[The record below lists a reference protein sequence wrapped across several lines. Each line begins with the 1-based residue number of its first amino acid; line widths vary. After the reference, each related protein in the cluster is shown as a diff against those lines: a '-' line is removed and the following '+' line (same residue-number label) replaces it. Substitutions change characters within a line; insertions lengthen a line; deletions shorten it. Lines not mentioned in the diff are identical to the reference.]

1 MVDSL
6 LRTKII
12 CTIGPACRDPAILK
26 ELIKAG
32 MRIARINFSHGDH
45 ATHAADIKNIRTL
58 SVDLDQPVGI
68 LADLQGPKLR
78 LGTLPPQGVP
88 LQTGADT
95 VLTIEPQFTR
105 SDRIPVQYHDL
116 PQMVQPGE
124 HILIDD
130 GLIELQVKEHSDQ
143 EILCKVIAGGIVT
156 SNKGLN
162 LPQAALS
169 ILAITPKDIEDLHF
183 ALEQGVDWIALSFV
197 RHAQD
202 ITQLKSMIAGLTP
215 QGQLPVP
222 VIAKIEKPEGV
233 THLEEI
239 LEVVDGIMV
248 ARGDLAVETS
258 PEEVPLVQKKIIHTC
273 NLLGIPVITATQM
286 LESMTR
292 NPRPTRA
299 EATDVANAILD
310 GTDATMLS
318 GETAVGT
325 YPVETVRTMA
335 RIALKA
341 EAGGATWRLPLS
353 QDLHSP
359 SIAVSVAHAA
369 VGIARELSAQA
380 IVCPTASGY
389 SARMVARF
397 RPTVSIIAATPSPEV
412 QRRLALVWGVL
423 PLLAPRQDNSD
434 LMIQDALQVAC
445 NHNLLA
451 SSDLVVVTAGA
462 AGQAPGTTD
471 LIRVL
476 RVP

>member
-1 MVDSL
+1 MVDFS
-6 LRTKII
+6 LRTKIV

-32 MRIARINFSHGDH
+32 MCIARINFSHGDH
-45 ATHAADIKNIRTL
+45 TTHTTDIKAIRAL
-58 SVDLDQPVGI
+58 AVDLDQPVGI

-78 LGTLPPQGVP
+78 LGILPAQGIQ
-88 LQTGADT
+88 LQAGQDII
-95 VLTIEPQFTR
+95 LTIDPQFVQP
-105 SDRIPVQYHDL
+105 DRIPIQFQDL
-116 PQMVQPGE
+116 PQVVTPGE
-124 HILIDD
+124 QILIDD
-130 GLIELQVKEHSDQ
+130 GLIELQVKSHTDRD
-143 EILCKVIAGGIVT
+143 ILCQVIAGGIVT

-169 ILAITPKDIEDLHF
+169 IPAITPKDVVDLHF

-197 RHAQD
+197 RRAKD
-202 ITQLKSMIAGLTP
+202 ITQLKSMIADITP
-215 QGQLPVP
+215 QDQFPTP

-233 THLEEI
+233 AYLDEI
-239 LEVVDGIMV
+239 LDVVDGVMV

-258 PEEVPLVQKKIIHTC
+258 PEEVPLVQKRIIHQC
-273 NLLGIPVITATQM
+273 NLRGIPVITATQM
-286 LESMTR
+286 LESMTH
-292 NPRPTRA
+292 NHRPTRA

-318 GETAVGT
+318 GETAVGA
-325 YPVETVRTMA
+325 YPVETVRTMV

-341 EAGGATWRLPLS
+341 EASGTTWRIPLP
-353 QDLHSP
+353 QDLNLR

-369 VGIARELSAQA
+369 MEIARDLSAQA

-389 SARMVARF
+389 SARMIARF
-397 RPTVSIIAATPSPEV
+397 RPTVPIIAATPSLEV
-412 QRRLALVWGVL
+412 QRRLALVWGVI

-434 LMIQDALQVAC
+434 LMIEDALRVAC
-445 NHNLLA
+445 QHNLL
-451 SSDLVVVTAGA
+451 SSNDLVVVTAGA

-471 LIRVL
+471 LIRVR